1 MILVIL
7 ALLLACGGKPATLED
22 CAGVRDAVAREDCYL
37 SMLHEV
43 FERGDDQ
50 AFLQGLSRVEDPISR
65 DLVRLRLA
73 VESPDR
79 AGWLCEGVETEN
91 ARAKCQ
97 QVLGRP
103 HLRAPR

>member
-1 MILVIL
+1 MSLFL
-7 ALLLACGGKPATLED
+7 LLLLACGGEPTTLED
-22 CAGVRDAVAREDCYL
+22 CAGVRDAVEREDCYL
-37 SMLHEV
+37 GMLHTV
-43 FERGDDQ
+43 FEQGDDQ
-50 AFLQGLSRVEDPISR
+50 AFLQGLAQVDDPVSR

-79 AGWLCEGVETEN
+79 AGWLCEGVETDN
-91 ARAKCQ
+91 ARDKCQ